1 MNNTNNPSYV
11 HKQSVLYGL
20 STISHHELG
29 MIELRITGKL
39 LDKYFQNY
47 EQITKKPGLVVFI
60 VWIIRGTFSKRY
72 RDLNLLKRYF
82 ISSRCKNNSNLL
94 ESNLPEIEILMV
106 SKKEDFSVLKVS
118 LEYSIK
124 MSVNPVS
131 SITVIVPKN
140 EVNLVK
146 TFLNVMAEFQKINV
160 IPENKV
166 VSKEVIEL
174 ITKNRPDRFGWILQQ
189 VLVAS
194 YIINSRSEYIL
205 VVDADTVL
213 LRPRIWVDK
222 NSKQILMPTQEL
234 HKPYYDFLRSSSNL
248 YGKTAISFMS
258 HHLLIQV
265 KIFKEIFE
273 MFNGSVLTAL
283 QKAFAFS
290 SPTESAPFDLKYE
303 IYSQYLL
310 LKHKGQLD
318 LVKWGNLSLPRS
330 DLNQFISSKDI
341 KFSLTQRYNSVS
353 FHSWN
358 V

>member
-1 MNNTNNPSYV
+1 
-11 HKQSVLYGL
+11 
-20 STISHHELG
+20 

-47 EQITKKPGLVVFI
+47 EQITKKPGPVVFI
-60 VWIIRGTFSKRY
+60 AWIIRGTFSKRY

-82 ISSRCKNNSNLL
+82 TSSRCKDHSNLL

-118 LEYSIK
+118 LESAIR

-131 SITVIVPKN
+131 SITIIVPDD

-166 VSKEVIEL
+166 VTKEVIEL
-174 ITKNRPDRFGWILQQ
+174 ITKNRPDKFGWILQQ

-234 HKPYYDFLRSSSNL
+234 HKPYYDFLRSSSNM
-248 YGKTAISFMS
+248 YGKTVISFMS

-265 KIFKEIFE
+265 KIFREIFE

-310 LKHKGQLD
+310 LNHKGQLD

>member
-1 MNNTNNPSYV
+1 
-11 HKQSVLYGL
+11 
-20 STISHHELG
+20 
-29 MIELRITGKL
+29 MIELRLTGKF

-47 EQITKKPGLVVFI
+47 EQITKKPGPI
-60 VWIIRGTFSKRY
+60 VLIAWLIRGLFSNRY
-72 RDLNLLKRYF
+72 RDVNLLKRYF
-82 ISSRCKNNSNLL
+82 FSSRCKDYSNLL
-94 ESNLPEIEILMV
+94 ESDLPEIEILMV
-106 SKKEDFSVLKVS
+106 SKKADFSVLKVS
-118 LEYSIK
+118 LESAIK
-124 MSVNPVS
+124 MSGNPVS
-131 SITVIVPKN
+131 AITIIVPDD
-140 EVNLVK
+140 EVDLVK
-146 TFLNVMAEFQKINV
+146 TSLKAMTEFQKINI

-174 ITKNRPDRFGWILQQ
+174 ITKNRPDKFGWILQQ

-194 YIINSRSEYIL
+194 YIINARSEYIL
-205 VVDADTVL
+205 VVDADTVI

-248 YGKTAISFMS
+248 YGKTLNSFMS
-258 HHLLIQV
+258 HHLLIQA
-265 KIFKEIFE
+265 KIFREIYE

-290 SPTESAPFDLKYE
+290 SSTESAPFDLKYE

-310 LKHKGQLD
+310 LNHKGQFD

-330 DLNQFISSKDI
+330 ELNRFITSKDL

>member
-1 MNNTNNPSYV
+1 
-11 HKQSVLYGL
+11 
-20 STISHHELG
+20 

-39 LDKYFQNY
+39 LDKYFQKY
-47 EQITKKPGLVVFI
+47 EQITKKPGPIVFI
-60 VWIIRGTFSKRY
+60 AWIIRGTFSKRY

-82 ISSRCKNNSNLL
+82 FSSRCQDDSNLL

-118 LEYSIK
+118 LESAIK

-131 SITVIVPKN
+131 AITIIVPDN

-146 TFLNVMAEFQKINV
+146 TFLKVMAEFQKVNV

-166 VSKEVIEL
+166 VTKEVIEL
-174 ITKNRPDRFGWILQQ
+174 ITKNRPDKFGWILQQ

-234 HKPYYDFLRSSSNL
+234 HKPYYDFLRYSSNL
-248 YGKTAISFMS
+248 YGKTLISFMS

-265 KIFKEIFE
+265 KIFREIFE
-273 MFNGSVLTAL
+273 MFNGSVLNAL

-310 LKHKGQLD
+310 LNHEGQFD

-330 DLNQFISSKDI
+330 DLNRFISSKDI

>member
-1 MNNTNNPSYV
+1 MS
-11 HKQSVLYGL
+11 
-20 STISHHELG
+20 
-29 MIELRITGKL
+29 ELRIIGKL

-47 EQITKKPGLVVFI
+47 EQITKKPGLI
-60 VWIIRGTFSKRY
+60 VLIAWIIRGTFSRRY

-82 ISSRCKNNSNLL
+82 FSSRCKDHSNLL

-118 LEYSIK
+118 LESALK

-131 SITVIVPKN
+131 IITIIVPDN

-146 TFLNVMAEFQKINV
+146 TYLKLMTEFQKISV
-160 IPENKV
+160 IPENTIV
-166 VSKEVIEL
+166 TKEVIEL
-174 ITKNRPDRFGWILQQ
+174 ISKNRPDKFGWILQQ

-194 YIINSRSEYIL
+194 YIIKSRSEYIL

-248 YGKTAISFMS
+248 YGQALISFMS

-265 KIFKEIFE
+265 KIFREIFE
-273 MFNGSVLTAL
+273 IFDGSVLTAL

-310 LKHKGQLD
+310 LNHKGKFD

-330 DLNQFISSKDI
+330 DLNRFISSKDI
-341 KFSLTQRYNSVS
+341 KFSLTERYNSVS

>member
-1 MNNTNNPSYV
+1 
-11 HKQSVLYGL
+11 
-20 STISHHELG
+20 
-29 MIELRITGKL
+29 MIELRLTGKF

-47 EQITKKPGLVVFI
+47 EQITKKPGPIVLVA
-60 VWIIRGTFSKRY
+60 WLIRGLFSNRY
-72 RDLNLLKRYF
+72 RDLNLLKRYLF
-82 ISSRCKNNSNLL
+82 SSRCKDYSNLL
-94 ESNLPEIEILMV
+94 ESDLPEIEILMV

-118 LEYSIK
+118 LESAIK
-124 MSVNPVS
+124 MSGNPVS
-131 SITVIVPKN
+131 AITIIVPDD

-146 TFLNVMAEFQKINV
+146 TFLTVMAEFKIINV
-160 IPENKV
+160 MPENKI

-174 ITKNRPDRFGWILQQ
+174 ITKNRPDKFGWILQQ

-194 YIINSRSEYIL
+194 YIINSRSKYIL

-234 HKPYYDFLRSSSNL
+234 HKPYYDFLRSTSNM
-248 YGKTAISFMS
+248 YGETLNSFMS
-258 HHLLIQV
+258 HHLLIQAE
-265 KIFKEIFE
+265 IFREIFE

-290 SPTESAPFDLKYE
+290 SPIESAPFDLKYE

-310 LKHKGQLD
+310 LNHKDQVD
-318 LVKWGNLSLPRS
+318 LVKWGNISLPRS
-330 DLNQFISSKDI
+330 DLNQFISSKDL